1 MSVFLLNFIY
11 IRMLSYFYFVYGR
24 YHLQAFRHLYV
35 LAAEPRVLVPREV
48 DSNKACHVP
57 LEVTMKV
64 SAKPITTY
72 LCEIRVNARARA
84 KRVREH
90 AIKRGL

>member
-1 MSVFLLNFIY
+1 MNDLKPGTLLYVKNACSLVVI
-11 IRMLSYFYFVYGR
+11 LLCLGR

-57 LEVTMKV
+57 LEVTVKV
-64 SAKPITTY
+64 IGELIS
-72 LCEIRVNARARA
+72 
-84 KRVREH
+84 
-90 AIKRGL
+90 